1 MKLTT
6 KQVHEIRERRAAG
19 EQVKVL
25 AYDYGKSQRTITDVA
40 HGRTYAYVHGALPEP
55 PLHKR
60 VTPDEIRQMR
70 IFIEAG
76 GTVDACMTTF
86 GRVRETVYKHAG
98 DLLAKRKETKG

>member
-6 KQVHEIRERRAAG
+6 RQVHEIRERRAAG

-25 AYDYGKSQRTITDVA
+25 AYDYGKSERTITDVA
-40 HGRTYAYVHGALPEP
+40 HGRTYSYVHGALPEP

-60 VTPDEIRQMR
+60 VTADEIRQMR

-76 GTVDACMTTF
+76 GSVRSCMRTF
-86 GRVRETVYKHAG
+86 GRVRETVCKHTH
-98 DLLAKRKETKG
+98 DLLVAR

>member
-6 KQVHEIRERRAAG
+6 RQVHEIRERRAAG

-25 AYDYGKSQRTITDVA
+25 AYDYGKSERTITDVA
-40 HGRTYAYVHGALPEP
+40 YGRTYKYVHGALPYP

-60 VTPDEIRQMR
+60 VTPEEVRQMR

-76 GTVDACMTTF
+76 GSVRACMRTF
-86 GRVRETVYKHAG
+86 GRVRETVYKHTD
-98 DLLAKRKETKG
+98 DLLAAR